1 MDNRANLHDN
11 FFSRTST
18 PPTNPL
24 PPPPD
29 QHPFSP
35 HLGSNSS
42 PSLID
47 ALFPPTAPPD
57 EQHISI
63 DHPVE
68 KSESAVLNESVTNSA
83 TATDRQNA
91 LLSLLPATNS
101 RSPQVQPQQ
110 VPTPPGSSSRSNA
123 SPQQPT
129 DPQKLLEQMMT
140 GCVITFSF
148 LYSPFKKSFQN

>member
-1 MDNRANLHDN
+1 MDNRDRANLHDS

-47 ALFPPTAPPD
+47 ALFPPIAPPD
-57 EQHISI
+57 EQHIPI

-68 KSESAVLNESVTNSA
+68 KSEAAAPNES
-83 TATDRQNA
+83 ATDRQNA

-101 RSPQVQPQQ
+101 RSQPITQPPHVQPQQ

-129 DPQKLLEQMMT
+129 DPQKLLEQMMS
-140 GCVITFSF
+140 GCVITFSL
-148 LYSPFKKSFQN
+148 LYSP